1 MMTVQIV
8 HRVNFRHY
16 LIKNKFRDEKV
27 KIFDEM
33 VNLLNERGYTDISSI
48 NDREEEQIMVVRV
61 VSKIEGSFNT
71 FIIEDQT
78 SKDKLTVR

>member
-1 MMTVQIV
+1 
-8 HRVNFRHY
+8 